1 MEAQRTSGDRLRRVW
16 SNGGTAIGFFVFTRL
31 DPVAVESLAK
41 LGYDYVVI
49 DLQHGLMS
57 FGDMLAM
64 LQALTMGD
72 VTPIVRVPDNK
83 AAIIGR
89 VLDAGAG
96 GVIVP
101 MVNSPEEAS
110 RAVSACRY
118 SPLGERSFGPLRAGI
133 VHGRGYAAMAN
144 DSVLCIP
151 MIETAEAVVQAQA
164 ICNVPG
170 VAAVYV
176 GPTDLSLT
184 YGLPPALD
192 NDKPF
197 SDALSTVQAAAE
209 AAGIVAGIHAS
220 TALAA
225 ARHAG
230 GFRMITV
237 HNDMAVL
244 TAGFTAALADA
255 RAVVVPRAGEPLG
268 GSTSSGVR
276 AAEQLTHSSVNAAPA
291 VPNPRSAGGY

>member
-1 MEAQRTSGDRLRRVW
+1 MHSQRTSGDRLRRVW
-16 SNGGTAIGFFVFTRL
+16 SSGGTAIGVFIFTRL
-31 DPVAVESLAK
+31 DPVAVESLAQ
-41 LGYDYVVI
+41 LGFDYVVI

-57 FGDMLAM
+57 FSDLLGM

-72 VTPIVRVPDNK
+72 VTPLVRVPHNN
-83 AAIIGR
+83 AALIGR

-101 MVNSPEEAS
+101 MVNSPEEAA

-118 SPLGERSFGPLRAGI
+118 APLGQRSFGPLRAGI

-144 DSVLCIP
+144 DTVLCIP
-151 MIETAEAVVQAQA
+151 MIETAEAVLQARA
-164 ICNVPG
+164 ICGVAG

-192 NDKPF
+192 NANPF
-197 SDALSTVQAAAE
+197 ADALESVQAAAG

-220 TALAA
+220 SALAA

-230 GFRMITV
+230 GFKMITV

-244 TAGFTAALADA
+244 TAGFTAALAEA
-255 RAVVVPRAGEPLG
+255 RAVVQRAGGAVGDPAP
-268 GSTSSGVR
+268 SGVPAQSDS
-276 AAEQLTHSSVNAAPA
+276 AASARSTA
-291 VPNPRSAGGY
+291 PNPRSSGAY